1 MKRVRYAT
9 GGLFAAV
16 LLAAVLAGFGGSSA
30 AGAAPTAILI
40 QEYTVFGAIHE
51 PPAGTFVA
59 SGLAGCTSGTF
70 ADQLV
75 SFSPSGARLVL
86 DRTYSCDAG
95 GILTARV
102 ALHLA
107 PIDADGQQA
116 ADGAWRIIAAAGAQA
131 GLQGSGTDTG
141 ISSGCTPVGSIF
153 GACTTA
159 TGTVTAF
166 IH

>member
-1 MKRVRYAT
+1 MKPVRYST
-9 GGLFAAV
+9 GALFAVV
-16 LLAAVLAGFGGSSA
+16 LLAAGLAGLGGS
-30 AGAAPTAILI
+30 GAAAAEPAPAVF
-40 QEYTVFGAIHE
+40 QEYTVFGGLHQ
-51 PPAGTFVA
+51 PPAGTFLA
-59 SGLAGCTSGTF
+59 TGLPGCISGTF

-95 GILTARV
+95 GTLTARV

-116 ADGAWRIIAAAGAQA
+116 ADGTWRIIAAGGAQA
-131 GLQGSGTDTG
+131 GLQGSGTAIGTN
-141 ISSGCTPVGSIF
+141 SGCTPVGSIF

-159 TGTVTAF
+159 TGTVTAS

>member
-9 GGLFAAV
+9 GALFAAA
-16 LLAAVLAGFGGSSA
+16 LLAAVLAGLGASRA
-30 AGAAPTAILI
+30 AAAKPAPVVI
-40 QEYTVFGAIHE
+40 QESTVFGALHQ
-51 PPAGTFVA
+51 PPAGTFLA
-59 SGLAGCTSGTF
+59 TGLPGCTSGTF

-95 GILTARV
+95 GTLTARV

-116 ADGAWRIIAAAGAQA
+116 ADGTWRITAADGAQA
-131 GLQGSGTDTG
+131 DLQGSGTATG
-141 ISSGCTPVGSIF
+141 ISSGCTPIGSIF

-159 TGTVTAF
+159 AATVTAF